1 MTVTF
6 EKDRTIYSHWAFDV
20 ETDEPLTMRAVLN
33 NGKNVDFHVE
43 AGNAVAWDIQGGD
56 GIKDIIAMFANKAT
70 KSLGKRPKNGSFFRI
85 KGKNL
90 TNEDMK
96 LDLPI
101 CDVPVKI
108 ANNSGMYVYIRI
120 YYHGGRWVWFSI
132 RADQPPFIWFMPEH
146 PDNIQYSDKDPA
158 NGWFP
163 IKVIPW
169 KSGTSVLIQPQG
181 SENLS
186 DSVITW
192 LKAHNMSDWLA
203 NFNSH
208 YIDETALFDL
218 HEQDLREMN
227 IPIGLRKKLLKDITA
242 DAAEQKKKKHEG
254 TWDLFIS
261 HKQINGADLA
271 QAIKLQLELIHPEI
285 RTFLDVDDLNNIHSL
300 DDNVSKS
307 RNVILLIT
315 DGVLERPFVQKEI
328 RAAVRMKKNIIL
340 VHDERNCKFPTG
352 VGVPEDILPVLA
364 TKAIPYY
371 REKVFRDTCIQQIW
385 GKMLNE

>member
-1 MTVTF
+1 
-6 EKDRTIYSHWAFDV
+6 
-20 ETDEPLTMRAVLN
+20 
-33 NGKNVDFHVE
+33 
-43 AGNAVAWDIQGGD
+43 
-56 GIKDIIAMFANKAT
+56 
-70 KSLGKRPKNGSFFRI
+70 
-85 KGKNL
+85 
-90 TNEDMK
+90 
-96 LDLPI
+96 
-101 CDVPVKI
+101 
-108 ANNSGMYVYIRI
+108 
-120 YYHGGRWVWFSI
+120 
-132 RADQPPFIWFMPEH
+132 MPEH

-208 YIDETALFDL
+208 YIDESALFDL